1 MAKKITTVAELPGVG
16 EKTAKKLQ
24 DAGYVD
30 LMAIAAAS
38 PKELGECASIGEA
51 TAIKMIKAAR
61 EALDIGFEN
70 AAVVYERIQNL
81 GRISTG
87 SKAFDKL
94 LGGGI
99 ETGSVTECYGA
110 FSSGKSQLGF
120 QLAVNVQKPVEQ
132 GGLEG
137 GVLFIDTENTFR
149 PERIAQIAEA
159 QGLNPHE
166 VLKNITVGRAYNS
179 DHQMILV
186 EKAGEI
192 IKEKNIKL
200 LIVDSITS
208 AFRSDYSGRGEL
220 STRQQKLNRHL
231 HALQRL
237 ADVYNIAVYITNQV
251 MSNPAIL
258 FGDPTRAI
266 GGHVIGHFAQT
277 RIYLRKSKGN
287 ARVARMV
294 DSPTLPEGEAVFL
307 VTTEGLKDSDNY
319 EDIEE

>member
-1 MAKKITTVAELPGVG
+1 M
-16 EKTAKKLQ
+16 
-24 DAGYVD
+24 D
-30 LMAIAAAS
+30 
-38 PKELGECASIGEA
+38 
-51 TAIKMIKAAR
+51 
-61 EALDIGFEN
+61 
-70 AAVVYERIQNL
+70 
-81 GRISTG
+81 
-87 SKAFDKL
+87 
-94 LGGGI
+94 
-99 ETGSVTECYGA
+99 
-110 FSSGKSQLGF
+110 
-120 QLAVNVQKPVEQ
+120 
-132 GGLEG
+132 
-137 GVLFIDTENTFR
+137 
-149 PERIAQIAEA
+149 
-159 QGLNPHE
+159 PHE
-166 VLKNITVGRAYNS
+166 ILKNITVGRAYNS
-179 DHQMILV
+179 DHQMVLV

-200 LIVDSITS
+200 LVVDSITS

-277 RIYLRKSKGN
+277 RIYLRKSKAN
-287 ARVARMV
+287 TRVARIV